1 MLSRAYS
8 LIEIKSLE
16 EETRSI
22 RGVATTPS
30 PDRLGDIVEP
40 LGVSFK
46 SPLPL
51 LWQHKHDQPVGHVW
65 FDKPTKAGITFR
77 AELAKIAEPGR
88 LRDRL
93 EDAWQHLKANL
104 VRAVSIGFMPRDSEP
119 INPKEPWGALRF
131 LKSEVLELSLV
142 TIPANE
148 DATITQVKSID
159 EALRAASGHERRIV
173 YLPGAAGLTRRQAKE
188 GSAMKTLAEQIA
200 AFEASK
206 TNKTTRMNEIMQ
218 KTVDEGRST
227 DAAEQEEFDT
237 LEQEIEAIDADLKR
251 LSSIDRL
258 NRANARPVQGVND
271 PARAAAARGG
281 SAIQIRQTLP
291 PATAFTRYVMALAA
305 SRGNRLEAAEFA
317 KRWHDSTPEV
327 ETVLRAAVS
336 AGTTTDA
343 DWAQPLVTYRQMADE
358 LIELLRPATIVGR
371 IPGLR
376 RVPFMVK
383 IPVQTQGSLVNWV
396 GEALP
401 KPVSELK
408 FTQIQ
413 LDVNKVAGIVVLSDE
428 LVRLSTPSAEETVR
442 TDLVA
447 QVAQF
452 IDAEFI
458 DPANAAVAGISPAS
472 ILYGVAGIPSSG
484 TGAQDLRTDLQ
495 ALFNAFI
502 TANLGIPDAVWIM
515 NETLALQI
523 AMLQNPLGQS
533 EFAGMGLRGGTLMGL
548 PVVTSQA
555 VPAGLMILVKA
566 SEILLADDGGVTI
579 DASREATLAMDS
591 APAAGAAATFSLWQN
606 NCVGIRAERWI
617 TWRRRRDQAVAFIT
631 GANYTGAVVTP

>member
-8 LIEIKSLE
+8 LLEVKSLE

-22 RGVATTPS
+22 RGTATTPA

-40 LGVSFK
+40 LGVNFAT
-46 SPLPL
+46 PMPL
-51 LWQHKHDQPVGHVW
+51 LWQHRHSEPVGHVW
-65 FDKPTKAGITFR
+65 FDPPTKNGITFR
-77 AELAKIAEPGR
+77 AELAKVDEPGK
-88 LRDRL
+88 LKDRVT
-93 EDAWQHLKANL
+93 DAWQHIKAGL
-104 VRAVSIGFMPRDSEP
+104 VRAVSIGFRALESEP
-119 INPKEPWGALRF
+119 LNPKDPWGPIRF

-142 TIPANE
+142 TIPANAE
-148 DATITQVKSID
+148 ATIHEVKSID
-159 EALRAASGHERRIV
+159 QALRAASGRERRV
-173 YLPGAAGLTRRQAKE
+173 VHLPGAAGINSKRKVE

-200 AFEASK
+200 AFEATK
-206 TNKTTRMNEIMQ
+206 TNKAARMNEIMQ

-237 LEQEIEAIDADLKR
+237 LEQEIAAIDADLKR
-251 LSSIDRL
+251 LSSIDTI
-258 NRANARPVQGVND
+258 NRANARPVPGASD
-271 PARAAAARGG
+271 PIRPTEVRR
-281 SAIQIRQTLP
+281 SVIQVKQELP
-291 PATAFTRYVMALAA
+291 KATAFTRYVMALAA
-305 SRGNRLEAAEFA
+305 ARGNRLEAAEIA
-317 KRWHDSTPEV
+317 KRWHNSTPEV
-327 ETVLRAAVS
+327 EMVLRAAVLP
-336 AGTTTDA
+336 GTTTDA

-358 LIELLRPATIVGR
+358 LIELLRPATILGR

-396 GEALP
+396 GEAAP

-408 FTQIQ
+408 FGMIQ

-442 TDLVA
+442 TDLVN

-452 IDAEFI
+452 LDIEFI

-472 ILYGVAGIPSSG
+472 ITNGITGIPSSG
-484 TGAQDLRTDLQ
+484 TGAQDLRNDLQ
-495 ALFNAFI
+495 ALFNTFI
-502 TANLGIPDAVWIM
+502 NANLGIPDAVWIM

-579 DASREATLAMDS
+579 DASREATLQMDS
-591 APAAGAAATFSLWQN
+591 APVAGTAATFSLWQN

-617 TWRRRRDQAVAFIT
+617 TWRRRRNEAVAFVT
-631 GANYTGAVVTP
+631 GANYTGAVTP